1 MRTKLRSWELL
12 SFVKEHNELYYDDFK
27 TQSPVVLVNF
37 SLHTLTVVEK
47 HWSTVKTHHPASS
60 RVEGLKKRASL
71 PGSIPPLSTWLLGR
85 CSDDTVTSCLAR
97 SAYSTTFMHIL
108 PAHFLCSVSSS
119 RRRRR
124 YAKSLV
130 TLAVLIR
137 ESDRDPTHPQFL
149 GTPVNALG
157 RLH

>member
-1 MRTKLRSWELL
+1 MNCIMMILKHNHP
-12 SFVKEHNELYYDDFK
+12 SFFQPNSVK
-27 TQSPVVLVNF
+27 SVNF
-37 SLHTLTVVEK
+37 SLHILTVVEK

-60 RVEGLKKRASL
+60 RAEGLKKRASL

-119 RRRRR
+119 RRRLL

-137 ESDRDPTHPQFL
+137 ESDLDPTHPRLL